1 MERLTQE
8 EIFQRENK
16 LIAGRIQE
24 IAEGV
29 ERDHNSTECFE
40 SSLLFFNKDG
50 AAAPAKGLAWIRV
63 YLEKPSEP
71 GFEFDLPDDFDYPVY
86 SLSLRHEDFGGDF
99 IPSDA
104 TIMDHARIMW
114 TDRGHNLCEP
124 GQTYLFTPAGRSLLI
139 NHAYED
145 EFPMNEYEIPHYEV
159 TYRVDLDTL
168 TREFSSREL
177 ELGDY
182 EKVGLVLHLIESGQF
197 YPSPLPTWIQS

>member
-1 MERLTQE
+1 MERFTE
-8 EIFQRENK
+8 ENQLVSSKIK
-16 LIAGRIQE
+16 K
-24 IAEGV
+24 IAEDV
-29 ERDHNSTECFE
+29 EKTDPKANCHDRD
-40 SSLLFFNKDG
+40 LLFLSGDN
-50 AAAPAKGLAWIRV
+50 ALLKGLAWIRV